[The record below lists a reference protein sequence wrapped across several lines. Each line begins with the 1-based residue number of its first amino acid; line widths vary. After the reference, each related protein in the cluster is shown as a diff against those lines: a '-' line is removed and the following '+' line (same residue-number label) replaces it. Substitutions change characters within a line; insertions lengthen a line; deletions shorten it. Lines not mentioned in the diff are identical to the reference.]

1 MHAARRAR
9 CRRVRLANDKAGNAR
24 SRQTSSTRHLAETWG
39 KGLEF
44 LDIILLAVI
53 AGFIILRLRSHL
65 GRRTGHQESFD
76 PFAQQRR
83 EQAERE
89 TVEER
94 VLRFPDRSGQNEA
107 AEERM
112 ADIGRDDL
120 PAHGTPLGKGL
131 ADIQA
136 VDPNFNEEEF
146 VSGARMAFE
155 MILASYAKGDL
166 KALRPLLANEVY
178 EEFAGAIKSREDS
191 GEVLET
197 TLVGITEAEIVEAEL
212 QGKTAFVAVRFE
224 SEQINILRDAK
235 GAVIEGGEARVDTIT
250 DLWTFARNTRSRD
263 PNWTLVA
270 TGAPE
275 E

>member
-1 MHAARRAR
+1 MA
-9 CRRVRLANDKAGNAR
+9 
-24 SRQTSSTRHLAETWG
+24 
-39 KGLEF
+39 F

-53 AGFIILRLRSHL
+53 AGFIILRLRSTL
-65 GRRTGHQESFD
+65 GRRTGHQEPFD

-89 TVEER
+89 QQEDR
-94 VLRFPDRSGQNEA
+94 VLQFPDRSGEPRKTD
-107 AEERM
+107 EERPL
-112 ADIGRDDL
+112 DLGRDDV
-120 PAHGTPLGKGL
+120 PSHATPLAKGL
-131 ADIQA
+131 ADIGA
-136 VDPNFNEEEF
+136 VDANFTEKDF
-146 VSGARMAFE
+146 LGGARMAFE
-155 MILASYAKGDL
+155 MILTSYAKGDL

-178 EEFAGAIKSREDS
+178 EEFAGAIKGREEA

-197 TLVGITEAEIVEAEL
+197 TLVGIDDAEIVEAEL
-212 QGKTAFVAVRFE
+212 QGKTAFVTVRFR

-235 GAVIEGGEARVDTIT
+235 GSVLEGGDARVDHIT